1 MNIKK
6 SIAIII
12 EFLFIMFL
20 FYSNLLMSEYTKSEI
35 NKHKNLLVSIDNI
48 FTIENFIIAV
58 IAAFISHFVFG
69 YIRKKL

>member
-1 MNIKK
+1 MISQKTYN
-6 SIAIII
+6 
-12 EFLFIMFL
+12 
-20 FYSNLLMSEYTKSEI
+20 TKSEI